1 MRAALERI
9 SRLETTV
16 HLQQQRISQLEC
28 IVSRGPQQRPAAVS
42 PAAAARA
49 STAVPTSSRTAAR
62 TGMGVR
68 STSPVAAARVSAS
81 TPAART
87 PPTSAS
93 RLDAVSRCG
102 RAGGRD
108 ELADSL
114 GMLTTSYEQKLRD
127 REDVEVRPTATTAKA
142 GAAAQPRRTRSSA
155 PDIFNVSGDASGSL
169 RPRPRSEEQQ
179 LRPRSEEVRARP
191 RLPSRPASP
200 RPAPPRLAAPRRTHL
215 TPHLRAPISSAKPPI
230 SSSSGHPS
238 QGTHLRAPI
247 PLLISRAPSL
257 AHCRSGRCGGRP
269 SRPPHGTA
277 RRRRPRRSTAATAAR
292 TARAAAPCRRS
303 GK

>member
-1 MRAALERI
+1 MEEAMRAALERI

-62 TGMGVR
+62 TGMAVR

-93 RLDAVSRCG
+93 RRDAVSRCG

-127 REDVEVRPTATTAKA
+127 REDVEVGPTATTAKV

-155 PDIFNVSGDASGSL
+155 PDIFNVGGDASGSL

-179 LRPRSEEVRARP
+179 LRPRSEE
-191 RLPSRPASP
+191 
-200 RPAPPRLAAPRRTHL
+200 
-215 TPHLRAPISSAKPPI
+215 
-230 SSSSGHPS
+230 
-238 QGTHLRAPI
+238 
-247 PLLISRAPSL
+247 
-257 AHCRSGRCGGRP
+257 
-269 SRPPHGTA
+269 
-277 RRRRPRRSTAATAAR
+277 
-292 TARAAAPCRRS
+292 
-303 GK
+303 

>member
-1 MRAALERI
+1 MEDVMRAALERI

-16 HLQQQRISQLEC
+16 QMQQQRIFQLES
-28 IVSRGPQQRPAAVS
+28 IVSRGPLQRPAAVS
-42 PAAAARA
+42 AAGAVRA
-49 STAVPTSSRTAAR
+49 STAVPSSSRTAAR
-62 TGMGVR
+62 AGMAVR
-68 STSPVAAARVSAS
+68 SASPVAAARVSTS

-87 PPTSAS
+87 PPTSA
-93 RLDAVSRCG
+93 SRCG

-127 REDVEVRPTATTAKA
+127 REDVEVGPTATTAKA

-155 PDIFNVSGDASGSL
+155 PDIFNVGDAASGSL

-179 LRPRSEEVRARP
+179 LRPRSEEVRIRP
-191 RLPSRPASP
+191 RLPSRPAP
-200 RPAPPRLAAPRRTHL
+200 RPHASARPHNSRPTHPP
-215 TPHLRAPISSAKPPI
+215 
-230 SSSSGHPS
+230 
-238 QGTHLRAPI
+238 
-247 PLLISRAPSL
+247 L

-269 SRPPHGTA
+269 SRPLHGTA

-292 TARAAAPCRRS
+292 TARAAARHSGTRRLRGRLS
-303 GK
+303 RTCAANAASTPPPG